1 VSTHNVKHGINVKK
15 INCYRNLNALNDIFF
30 QILLSP
36 QKPVISRHLSMITN
50 ETTVNHEELHNGPGL
65 SSSIV
70 TPTEA
75 LFAAVECVSA
85 YQDAATNRYSP
96 ELQTLL
102 SNIRFNGQHS
112 GQPHWPPIG
121 GCVEIAAQL
130 ARQQPCRV
138 APVGGTKMVSKTG

>member
-1 VSTHNVKHGINVKK
+1 
-15 INCYRNLNALNDIFF
+15 
-30 QILLSP
+30 
-36 QKPVISRHLSMITN
+36 VITRHLSMMSN
-50 ETTVNHEELHNGPGL
+50 ENAVNHEEMFNGSGF
-65 SSSIV
+65 SGSGV

-75 LFAAVECVSA
+75 LFAAVECVSS

-112 GQPHWPPIG
+112 GGLSHWPPVG
-121 GCVEIAAQL
+121 GCTEIAAQL

-138 APVGGTKMVSKTG
+138 APVGSGKMVSMEVQHMNVSFRPDYSACGLEVEFDGVTIF

>member
-1 VSTHNVKHGINVKK
+1 MNEK
-15 INCYRNLNALNDIFF
+15 IAESCVQFFF

-36 QKPVISRHLSMITN
+36 QKPVISRHLSMISSDN
-50 ETTVNHEELHNGPGL
+50 AVNHEEMHNGLGL
-65 SSSIV
+65 SGCGV

-75 LFAAVECVSA
+75 LFAAVECVSS
-85 YQDAATNRYSP
+85 YQDAAMNRYSP

-112 GQPHWPPIG
+112 GGLSHWPPIG
-121 GCVEIAAQL
+121 GCTEIAAQL

-138 APVGGTKMVSKTG
+138 APVGSGKMVSIEVKQLNVGVECL